1 MKRIYIMES
10 FKGAKVCCPPNVYK
24 EKIVVGRYIIKAM
37 LFPDGG
43 YSFYVFKNKELK
55 AVLSDNNWYISNV
68 DGECQNLL
76 NRLLKIYG

>member
-1 MKRIYIMES
+1 MKKIYIMES

-24 EKIVVGRYIIKAM
+24 EKIIIGRYTIKAM
-37 LFPDGG
+37 LFPKGG
-43 YSFYVFKNKELK
+43 YSFYVFRDKALK
-55 AVLSDNNWYISNV
+55 AVLSDNNWYISKV

>member
-1 MKRIYIMES
+1 MKKIYIMES

-24 EKIVVGRYIIKAM
+24 EKIIIGRYTIKAM

-43 YSFYVFKNKELK
+43 YSFYVLRDNELK
-55 AVLSDNNWYISNV
+55 AVLSDNNWYISKV